1 MSTSPSARRIPG
13 VPLALGASLLVL
25 SGGLAGVALVGCSAG
40 SEPQAGVISTGNA
53 GRVQGSVRSQR
64 DSTGGIE
71 GAVVVLEVLDGTV
84 WTARD
89 TLGSDS
95 LGGFRFD
102 GLEEGTYRIVARDAV
117 GNSGTSAPFALADD
131 EVVRVVVVLV
141 PVAKVQLA
149 FLVPVGTTIASV
161 VVEGSGVPGVRSGD
175 AWILDLGKN
184 TSQILDVRLVN
195 GTTPDT
201 IRYSLTWSAGEP
213 VLVAIDEPDAP
224 VVQPQ
229 LLDSTALLADWDFE
243 GSGTLVD
250 HSGRGNTGTAHG
262 GVAQVPGRTAWSFDG
277 LDDNV
282 SLGGCILRKPGTCA
296 DWSDGNVTI
305 QAVLRLEPQ
314 AVDLVAHVWT
324 LRSGNGEVTLKRF
337 PGDTL
342 SVGTASPNGFAGFNM
357 AWKAR
362 LGTWVDLIVVRDSAN
377 DSMTVYLDGQ
387 RAGAFFAPGPLHS
400 SAGIPPALGVYTG
413 RTPPDFFA
421 KVDFDRMR
429 IWAGK
434 FDAAQ
439 VLALH
444 RGL

>member
-1 MSTSPSARRIPG
+1 MSTSPSARPNPG
-13 VPLALGASLLVL
+13 VSLVLGTMLLVL
-25 SGGLAGVALVGCSAG
+25 AGWLAGGSLVGCSTE

-53 GRVQGSVRSQR
+53 GRIVGSVRSAK
-64 DSTGGIE
+64 DTTGGIE
-71 GAVVVLEVLDGTV
+71 GAVVVLEVLEEAV
-84 WTARD
+84 WSARD

-95 LGGFRFD
+95 LGGFRFE
-102 GLEEGTYRIVARDAV
+102 GLREGTYRVVARDAV
-117 GNSGTSAPFALADD
+117 GNSGTSAPFVLADD

-141 PVAKVQLA
+141 PVAKVRLA
-149 FLVPVGTTIASV
+149 FLVPVGTTVASV
-161 VVEGSGVPGVRSGD
+161 SVEGTGVPGVRSGD
-175 AWILDLGKN
+175 AWILDLKKN
-184 TSQILDVRLVN
+184 VSQILDVRLLE

-201 IRYSLTWSAGEP
+201 VRYLLTWSAGEP

-229 LLDSTALLADWDFE
+229 VLDSASLLADWDFE
-243 GSGTLVD
+243 GGGTLVD

-262 GVAQVPGRTAWSFDG
+262 GVAQVPGRTAWAFDG
-277 LDDNV
+277 LDDYV
-282 SLGGCILRKPGTCA
+282 SLGECIRRKPATCA

-305 QAVLRLEPQ
+305 QTVLRLEPQ
-314 AVDLVAHVWT
+314 TVDPVSHVWT
-324 LRSGNGEVTLKRF
+324 FRSGNGEIMLKRF

-342 SVGTASPNGFAGFNM
+342 SVGTASPSGFAGFNM

-362 LGTWVDLIVVRDSAN
+362 MGTWVDLTLVRDSIT
-377 DSMTVYLDGQ
+377 DSMTVYLDGL
-387 RAGAFFAPGPLHS
+387 RAGAFLAAGPLHS

-413 RTPPDFFA
+413 RTPPDFFG
-421 KVDFDRMR
+421 KVDLDRVR